1 MAVRA
6 VLHYPDPWLRA
17 AAKPVDPQTDPWRA
31 WAQDLADTLAAHP
44 GVGIAATQVGLM
56 RRLVVVDERRFREP
70 PPDAALRIWLN
81 PRIVAASGRTTAREG
96 CLSIPGFLGETQR
109 RKRVEVEALDGEGA
123 PLRLDARGFAAI
135 VAQHEIDHLDGIL
148 FLDRLVDRR
157 AALRLRN
164 AASKGG
170 SDIKHRSG

>member
-17 AAKPVDPQTDPWRA
+17 ASRPVDPEADPWRD
-31 WAQDLADTLAAHP
+31 WARDLIDTLAAHP
-44 GVGIAATQVGLM
+44 GVGIAAPQIGLM
-56 RRLVVVDERRFREP
+56 RRMVVIDERRFREP
-70 PPDAALRIWLN
+70 PADPGLRVWLN

-109 RKRVEVEALDGEGA
+109 RKRVEIDALDAEGA
-123 PLRLDARGFAAI
+123 AVRLDARGFLAI
-135 VAQHEIDHLDGIL
+135 VAQHELDHLDGIL

-157 AALRLRN
+157 AALRLRV
-164 AASKGG
+164 AT
-170 SDIKHRSG
+170 

>member
-17 AAKPVDPQTDPWRA
+17 AAKPVDPLGDPWRA

-44 GVGIAATQVGLM
+44 GVGIAATQIGLM
-56 RRLVVVDERRFREP
+56 RRLVVIDERRFREP
-70 PPDAALRIWLN
+70 PPAAALRIWLN

-109 RKRVEVEALDGEGA
+109 RKRVEVEALDGSGM
-123 PLRLDARGFAAI
+123 PVRIDARGFAAI

-164 AASKGG
+164 DNS
-170 SDIKHRSG
+170 SGRRGAGHQS